1 MGSIRIDTDVAFL
14 DASRA
19 ERADLYRPAET
30 ATHYP
35 IAVFLHGGAFHR
47 GDKASERSQTLCRL
61 LAESGVAV
69 LSVNY
74 LLSPGTEGD
83 KRWQA
88 WPTNLLDAASAVR
101 FVVQNGQKL
110 GLDPS
115 RIAVVGASAG
125 GTLALLLAFGAADT
139 LAGAPI
145 SDSIC
150 SVVNFYGR
158 IDWSRHTDEKKMP
171 SSADI
176 ARAASP
182 LTWIESR
189 QGVSPSVI
197 TFHGDNDQV
206 VPVEHARLLD
216 EALRGRGIS
225 HELVILPGVPH
236 AFALEPSPETICD
249 RLTGFLATQLR
260 QATVASDRCES

>member
-74 LLSPGTEGD
+74 LLSPGTEGE

-101 FVVQNGQKL
+101 FVVQNAQKL
-110 GLDPS
+110 SLDAS

-125 GTLALLLAFGAADT
+125 GTLAMLLAFGAADT
-139 LAGAPI
+139 LAGEPI

-158 IDWSRHTDEKKMP
+158 VDWSRHTDEKKKP
-171 SSADI
+171 SSEDI

-182 LTWIESR
+182 LAWLESR
-189 QGVSPSVI
+189 QGVSPPVL

-206 VPVEHARLLD
+206 VPVEQARLLD
-216 EALRGRGIS
+216 EALRERGIP